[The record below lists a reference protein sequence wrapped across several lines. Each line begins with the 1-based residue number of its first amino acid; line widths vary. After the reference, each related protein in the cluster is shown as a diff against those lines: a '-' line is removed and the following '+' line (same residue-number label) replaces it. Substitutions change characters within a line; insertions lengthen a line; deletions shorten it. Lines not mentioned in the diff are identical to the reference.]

1 MADSLPT
8 TQTVIDLTDLVEKT
22 RSAFVDWAVG
32 FIFAEEIA
40 IPGMEWV
47 ALPVISDI
55 DRAII
60 KAVVD
65 ALSKAVVMQAFFLNT
80 AIRKADQ
87 AQDFADAANAL
98 ENLPKDASDATYKA
112 AEAQRALAFRNFVMV
127 TN

>member
-1 MADSLPT
+1 M
-8 TQTVIDLTDLVEKT
+8 IDLTDLVEKT
-22 RSAFVDWAVG
+22 RSAFVDWAVA

-55 DRAII
+55 DKAII
-60 KAVVD
+60 RAVVD

-80 AIRKADQ
+80 AIRKAAQ
-87 AQDFADAANAL
+87 AQDFVDAANAL
-98 ENLPKDASDATYKA
+98 ENLAKDVSSDAYKA
-112 AEAQRALAFRNFVMV
+112 AENARALAFRSFVMV